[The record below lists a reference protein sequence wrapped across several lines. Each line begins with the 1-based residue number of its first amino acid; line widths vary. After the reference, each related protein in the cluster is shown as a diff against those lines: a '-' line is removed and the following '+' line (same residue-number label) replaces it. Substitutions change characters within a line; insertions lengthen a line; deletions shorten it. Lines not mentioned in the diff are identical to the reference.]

1 MLLNFVIT
9 AALSIHSVSAVA
21 YRKTTS
27 KGKASIPCTQPYC
40 QFPSSI
46 DCPVNGGIHITQD
59 ALQNAVLNADRSG
72 HPVDTSAADY
82 ASGLCASTAF
92 HDIPYWAVRSLFA
105 MLLSSRSLNA
115 NFQSV
120 DKPSKLSWSIVLC
133 VGIKWYFLLL
143 CHHVW
148 LREWLAKLLHRKQI
162 SVLVLSL

>member
-92 HDIPYWAVRSLFA
+92 HDIPYWATNLPNSAGVLYYALASNGTFYYCA
-105 MLLSSRSLNA
+105 TMSGYANGWPSSCTEN
-115 NFQSV
+115 
-120 DKPSKLSWSIVLC
+120 K
-133 VGIKWYFLLL
+133 
-143 CHHVW
+143 
-148 LREWLAKLLHRKQI
+148 
-162 SVLVLSL
+162 